1 MIIFRV
7 TTDTDARPQGTVL
20 TKATEY
26 ISYLEKKNRAIMLQ
40 HQQLSRRLAAFEQLL
55 SQTARPTFQM
65 PNYSRTLFD
74 PRAFC

>member
-1 MIIFRV
+1 M
-7 TTDTDARPQGTVL
+7 
-20 TKATEY
+20 
-26 ISYLEKKNRAIMLQ
+26 MQ

-55 SQTARPTFQM
+55 SQTAGPSFQM